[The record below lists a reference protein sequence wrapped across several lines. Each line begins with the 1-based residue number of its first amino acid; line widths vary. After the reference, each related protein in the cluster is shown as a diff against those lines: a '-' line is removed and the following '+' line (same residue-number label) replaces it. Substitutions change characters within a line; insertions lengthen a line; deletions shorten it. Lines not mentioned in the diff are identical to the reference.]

1 MGTLSV
7 NKVAGLSLVLGPLV
21 AFIFF
26 LIQPGRLLIDSA
38 DISSPADSIIAAA
51 GNAALS
57 NITAMVIAL
66 GLITTVYG
74 FYVLQSRVGTSGN
87 GKALAQYGFL
97 LLLIGNIGWILAQ
110 GLTFMLADAQS
121 QQAVAAATSVYL
133 AQSGIILLSGL
144 AIAMGYMLFSLALST
159 RADFNKPAALIV
171 ALVSVVVLVCYII
184 GISDNSQLR
193 HHDHHSQVLLRR
205 LGAVADYARSKS
217 CDGQLAFLW

>member
-1 MGTLSV
+1 
-7 NKVAGLSLVLGPLV
+7 
-21 AFIFF
+21 
-26 LIQPGRLLIDSA
+26 
-38 DISSPADSIIAAA
+38 
-51 GNAALS
+51 
-57 NITAMVIAL
+57 MVIAL

-87 GKALAQYGFL
+87 WKALAQYGFL
-97 LLLIGNIGWILAQ
+97 LLLVGNIGWILAQ

-159 RADFNKPAALIV
+159 RDDFNKPAALIV

-184 GISDNSQLR
+184 GISDNSQLDTMITIAR
-193 HHDHHSQVLLRR
+193 YCYVVWVLWPIMPGLN
-205 LGAVADYARSKS
+205 LVMDNSPSSGS
-217 CDGQLAFLW
+217 

>member
-1 MGTLSV
+1 
-7 NKVAGLSLVLGPLV
+7 
-21 AFIFF
+21 
-26 LIQPGRLLIDSA
+26 
-38 DISSPADSIIAAA
+38 
-51 GNAALS
+51 
-57 NITAMVIAL
+57 MVIAL

-87 GKALAQYGFL
+87 GKALAQYGF

-159 RADFNKPAALIV
+159 RDDFNKPAALIGALISVV
-171 ALVSVVVLVCYII
+171 ALVCFII
-184 GISDNSQLR
+184 GVSDN
-193 HHDHHSQVLLRR
+193 
-205 LGAVADYARSKS
+205 
-217 CDGQLAFLW
+217 GQLSTMITIARYCYVVWVLWPIMLGLNLVMDNSPSSGS